1 MMQVINTKR
10 GDIEFEPQE
19 FILGSKIIDK
29 EIAKENL
36 LEFQNVMDRNS
47 ITFSLAYGTL
57 LGAIRES
64 DFISHDEDIDV
75 AILDED
81 RDNFLAILDEFIAI
95 GFTVGRYA
103 NDLLSLI
110 RNGEYID
117 IYIFRKRP
125 FGYREF
131 SNEKLKESYLIDRVE
146 YNFMDSK
153 FYIPKDYERYLID
166 HYGKDWKV
174 PIKDYHACNPNLYLR
189 TKNIIKNNSEPLF
202 KIISFIKQKVYVQTK

>member
-1 MMQVINTKR
+1 MMQVINTER

-36 LEFQNVMDRNS
+36 LAFQNVMDRNS

-81 RDNFLAILDEFIAI
+81 RDNFLAILDESLEEKS
-95 GFTVGRYA
+95 A
-103 NDLLSLI
+103 NLMKYVSKDVAKQMV
-110 RNGEYID
+110 ED
-117 IYIFRKRP
+117 I
-125 FGYREF
+125 
-131 SNEKLKESYLIDRVE
+131 KLFV
-146 YNFMDSK
+146 
-153 FYIPKDYERYLID
+153 
-166 HYGKDWKV
+166 
-174 PIKDYHACNPNLYLR
+174 
-189 TKNIIKNNSEPLF
+189 
-202 KIISFIKQKVYVQTK
+202 